1 MSNMLHKPIYERYE
15 TSNIKDTKKQ
25 KSRIFQ
31 NILVNSS
38 ANRKAKCLKGLN
50 LKLKLDVASNDVKWF
65 LYHFNPCGPLLNY
78 TYIFKNFYETLGKC
92 SVSLLIVC

>member
-1 MSNMLHKPIYERYE
+1 MIVEMKRITKAILKTTWKIKKAIMMSNMLHKPIYERYE

-50 LKLKLDVASNDVKWF
+50 LKLKLDVA
-65 LYHFNPCGPLLNY
+65 
-78 TYIFKNFYETLGKC
+78 
-92 SVSLLIVC
+92 

>member
-1 MSNMLHKPIYERYE
+1 MLHKPIYERYE

-50 LKLKLDVASNDVKWF
+50 LKLKLDVA
-65 LYHFNPCGPLLNY
+65 
-78 TYIFKNFYETLGKC
+78 
-92 SVSLLIVC
+92 